1 MFVALKPSRFKG
13 QRFNVGDQIPE
24 SLVEPSAIRR
34 LVQAGRIA
42 EVGGNPP
49 TAASLENAQETAE
62 KLIVPIHAQEG
73 IASVEL
79 TPEELLWVVSTM
91 QMTPEEIAEEI
102 AKIESTDQ
110 LLLLSVLNGTE
121 EVYEMTKGRASELIG
136 EVEETEEIPEE
147 ESEEEHHVYSQ
158 RKLERMDRSE
168 LLEIAQGYGIETTDD
183 MSKKKIAELVME
195 RQGE

>member
-1 MFVALKPSRFKG
+1 MFVALKPCRFKG
-13 QRFNVGDQIPE
+13 KAFKVGDLIDE
-24 SLVEPSAIRR
+24 SLVLPSAIRR

-49 TAASLENAQETAE
+49 TAASLENAEEGPKAE

-73 IASVEL
+73 IAHVEL

-91 QMTPEEIAEEI
+91 QMTPEEIAQEI
-102 AKIESTDQ
+102 AEIESTDQ
-110 LLLLSVLNGTE
+110 ILLLSVLNGTE
-121 EVYEMTKGRASELIG
+121 EVFELTKERASELLQ
-136 EVEETEEIPEE
+136 EEPEE
-147 ESEEEHHVYSQ
+147 EHEVYSQ
-158 RKLERMDRSE
+158 RKLERMDRSA
-168 LLEIAQGYGIETTDD
+168 LLEIAQGYGIETNDD